1 MYFVCFFGTWI
12 FFFCVLKY
20 LWQFEKSFLYTR
32 NLNFYHNKIQI
43 PFPKNVCFILK
54 FGKGDKT
61 IDFCYSKKSDLF
73 EAIFT
78 INLGAVNGRAMAAN
92 LHSWR
97 LFCWV
102 SLLESA
108 NGEDL
113 VESPIITAPREENG
127 PFPQH

>member
-1 MYFVCFFGTWI
+1 MCVFSAHGYFFFVCWNI
-12 FFFCVLKY
+12 CDNLKN
-20 LWQFEKSFLYTR
+20 LFYTHG

-43 PFPKNVCFILK
+43 PFPKDVFFILNV
-54 FGKGDKT
+54 GKGDKT
-61 IDFCYSKKSDLF
+61 IDFCYPKKSDLF